1 LKKCVVKKDFYNARR
16 QTDRR
21 LTLKMSFMTGIVFSW
36 ILFIIIFTVYE
47 LASLDNNNVDDLF
60 YMIKRE
66 KRQQG
71 DDDIGPVIFAYT
83 AVIAAIALPQMHQI
97 D

>member
-1 LKKCVVKKDFYNARR
+1 
-16 QTDRR
+16 
-21 LTLKMSFMTGIVFSW
+21 MTGIIFSW
-36 ILFIIIFTVYE
+36 ILFLMIFTIYE
-47 LASLDNNNVDDLF
+47 LASLDNNNIDVF

-71 DDDIGPVIFAYT
+71 DDIGPIVFAYT
-83 AVIAAIALPQMHQI
+83 AFIAAIILPQMHQI

>member
-1 LKKCVVKKDFYNARR
+1 
-16 QTDRR
+16 
-21 LTLKMSFMTGIVFSW
+21 MSVMTCIIFSW
-36 ILFIIIFTVYE
+36 ILFVIIFTIYE
-47 LASLDNNNVDDLF
+47 LASLDNNNVDVF

-71 DDDIGPVIFAYT
+71 DDDIGPIMFAYT
-83 AVIAAIALPQMHQI
+83 AVIAAIVLPQMHQI

>member
-1 LKKCVVKKDFYNARR
+1 
-16 QTDRR
+16 
-21 LTLKMSFMTGIVFSW
+21 MTCIIFSW
-36 ILFIIIFTVYE
+36 ILFVIIFTIYE
-47 LASLDNNNVDDLF
+47 LASLDNNNVDVF

-71 DDDIGPVIFAYT
+71 DDDIGPIMFAYT
-83 AVIAAIALPQMHQI
+83 AVIAAIVLPQMHQI

>member
-1 LKKCVVKKDFYNARR
+1 
-16 QTDRR
+16 
-21 LTLKMSFMTGIVFSW
+21 MSFMTGIVFSW

-47 LASLDNNNVDDLF
+47 LASLDNNNVDDPF

>member
-1 LKKCVVKKDFYNARR
+1 
-16 QTDRR
+16 
-21 LTLKMSFMTGIVFSW
+21 MTGIIFSW
-36 ILFIIIFTVYE
+36 ILFLMIFTIYE
-47 LASLDNNNVDDLF
+47 LASSLDNNNVDVF

-71 DDDIGPVIFAYT
+71 DDIGPIIFAYT
-83 AVIAAIALPQMHQI
+83 AVIAAIILPQMHQI

>member
-1 LKKCVVKKDFYNARR
+1 
-16 QTDRR
+16 
-21 LTLKMSFMTGIVFSW
+21 MSFMTGIILSW
-36 ILFIIIFTVYE
+36 TLLIIIFTIYE
-47 LASLDNNNVDDLF
+47 LASFDSFNNLDLF

-71 DDDIGPVIFAYT
+71 DDDIGPVVFAYT
-83 AVIAAIALPQMHQI
+83 AVIAAIALPQIRQI